1 MKTIFLTVFFG
12 ILFST
17 AQTLLPIPVYDYG
30 MNCDNTYRDRTGE
43 PTTYPSPAQGLEPEK
58 TQLWFTGEYQIF
70 FDKFPEAA
78 NPEVGINL
86 KNFLALTIETVS
98 FPFAPD
104 FNDYPNT
111 PDTRR
116 YCVVLNPESSHHFS
130 DNVTNDLL
138 GYGSNLCINFWGN
151 LPTTPYNLQT
161 ILGPN
166 KRWEQI
172 SHNNISG
179 DSVWTYPVYLKFSQK
194 VQQHLGSTLGFCNGA
209 HDNKTRGPFV
219 NAWSVL
225 LSRNLALNAASPGA
239 RFYDEPMVPRVVF
252 PHSVLKHT
260 FWYIDNND
268 SGLLKSFSFIVD
280 WTRGIFRSYP
290 FVLCGETSK
299 QETHDISLDAWLAFD
314 DSLPSYSC
322 SKIGYVA
329 NFNTRFA
336 HGGGTSNTYTYPSQ
350 DNADVVQFK
359 LGGNARNIP
368 TGYSGAGNT
377 LQPYTSTPC
386 YHTYF
391 IDKSIDLT
399 KINPIEKVIYNP
411 SEVTIKNGVNLV
423 FPSCYTFRT
432 VRSTYPKTA
441 DSTNLNPNNA
451 NGWNSIHN
459 GGPYQDL
466 REIPIPTDL
475 SPTSDPNDASVYIIE
490 NGATVVLQDGVTL
503 YDCTFKVKPGGNI
516 LNYDSKDVAGRFKI
530 QWLDGSD
537 AVTQQYV
544 VHKGRVQK
552 EEIHLNNLII
562 DADVIFE
569 AKRIYAGDITAVT
582 LNPTGKRKVIFKAE
596 QEANLKQ
603 IHIKP
608 NHPHAQYELFF
619 GNSCGKNT
627 SVNY

>member
-17 AQTLLPIPVYDYG
+17 AQSLLPVPVYDYG
-30 MNCDNTYRDRTGE
+30 MNCDNIYRDRTGE
-43 PTTYPSPAQGLEPEK
+43 PVIYPSASGNNPRLEPMEPNDL
-58 TQLWFTGEYQIF
+58 QFTGEYQIF
-70 FDKFPEAA
+70 LQKM
-78 NPEVGINL
+78 GIYDTT
-86 KNFLALTIETVS
+86 FIVALTIEAVS
-98 FPFAPD
+98 FPFVPD
-104 FNDYPNT
+104 FGNITFIPGSSPRNCLVL
-111 PDTRR
+111 DT
-116 YCVVLNPESSHHFS
+116 ESTDLDTSVIYDAVHSS
-130 DNVTNDLL
+130 DLP
-138 GYGSNLCINFWGN
+138 CINFYN
-151 LPTTPYNLQT
+151 NIPTPFKAK
-161 ILGPN
+161 ISPN
-166 KRWEQI
+166 KRWNEVDYTHSSI
-172 SHNNISG
+172 SYTFNL
-179 DSVWTYPVYLKFSQK
+179 PVYLKFSQK
-194 VQQHLGSTLGFCNGA
+194 IRDRVIGGSQCHGRENPSLAG
-209 HDNKTRGPFV
+209 V
-219 NAWSVL
+219 NAWSFL
-225 LSRNLALNAASPGA
+225 ASKFFADSRLSTATHPYTVGSAPGQI
-239 RFYDEPMVPRVVF
+239 YLDPRIIF
-252 PHSVLKHT
+252 PHTVLKHT
-260 FWYIDNND
+260 FWVINDNTGD
-268 SGLLKSFSFIVD
+268 TLSYSYVVD
-280 WTRGIFRSYP
+280 WTRGIFRTYP
-290 FVLCGETSK
+290 FTLCGSTSS
-299 QETHDISLDAWLAFD
+299 EAEHDISMDAWLAD
-314 DSLPSYSC
+314 RVIPRDTTC
-322 SKIGYVA
+322 SAIGYVTNA
-329 NFNTRFA
+329 
-336 HGGGTSNTYTYPSQ
+336 GTVPDPLEYLYPPKTNSNVVKFELNGADIGIKIPLGYKQ
-350 DNADVVQFK
+350 DN
-359 LGGNARNIP
+359 
-368 TGYSGAGNT
+368 T
-377 LQPYTSTPC
+377 TSTSLIPIVPPAQQC
-386 YHTYF
+386 TMQYF

-399 KINPIEKVIYNP
+399 KINPIEKVVYNP

-441 DSTNLNPNNA
+441 DSTNLNPNNP

-537 AVTQQYV
+537 AITQQYI

-582 LNPTGKRKVIFKAE
+582 LNPTGKRKVVFKAE

-603 IHIKP
+603 IHVKP